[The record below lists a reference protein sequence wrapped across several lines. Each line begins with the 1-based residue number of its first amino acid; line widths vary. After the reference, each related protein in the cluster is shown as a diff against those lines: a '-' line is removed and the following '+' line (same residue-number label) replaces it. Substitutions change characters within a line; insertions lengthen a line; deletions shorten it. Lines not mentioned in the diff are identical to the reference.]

1 MNKHK
6 PDINSLYLQ
15 LPSIYVTNTCL
26 ENQGSENEKHLFNLT
41 RDTPLL
47 KLQPQSQ

>member
-6 PDINSLYLQ
+6 PDINSLSLQ

-26 ENQGSENEKHLFNLT
+26 ENQESKNE
-41 RDTPLL
+41 
-47 KLQPQSQ
+47 